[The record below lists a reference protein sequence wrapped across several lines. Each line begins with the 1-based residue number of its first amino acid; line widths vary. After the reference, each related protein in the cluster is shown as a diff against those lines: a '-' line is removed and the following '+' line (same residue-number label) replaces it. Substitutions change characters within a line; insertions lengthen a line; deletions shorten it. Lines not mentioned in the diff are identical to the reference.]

1 MRYSIA
7 ALASDR
13 ALWVLTRDDVQLG
26 IYQAL
31 KLAIEQALEML
42 HADRRHG
49 REARLFINGIE
60 VVVKG
65 GADTTGPR

>member
-7 ALASDR
+7 APAANR
-13 ALWVLTRDDVQLG
+13 TLWVLSRDDVQLA
-26 IYQAL
+26 IYESL
-31 KLAIEQALEML
+31 KPAIEQALELL
-42 HADRRHG
+42 HSDKRHG

-65 GADTTGPR
+65 VTDASHAP